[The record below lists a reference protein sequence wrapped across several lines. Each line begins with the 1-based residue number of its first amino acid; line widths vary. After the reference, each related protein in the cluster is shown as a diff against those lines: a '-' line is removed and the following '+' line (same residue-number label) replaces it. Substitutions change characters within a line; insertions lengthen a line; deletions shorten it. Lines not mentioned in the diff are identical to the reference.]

1 MVDSIRHVVWIIIT
15 FKPRVFNLSLLFDKR
30 LCRMWTQNGRTFS
43 SLNRFV
49 WEKSQQVVTRWM
61 FFLPLPKSL
70 RDKWD
75 IFIISD
81 SARSVRMRGKYVFF
95 FFYIY
100 TDNFW
105 HYLVI
110 LTPRPKKK
118 KNSRLDL
125 KFLLLFYDVPSFWE
139 FDSWGCRAFFFCP
152 SARPFVGRSGAPS
165 FMHLQ
170 VSIPKWS
177 RLSRKNNFGQ
187 KKKLVD
193 HKKEEEKIV
202 SRSWRSIGAST
213 SLTESFLFFT
223 TAANE
228 KHCRLLLAAG

>member
-1 MVDSIRHVVWIIIT
+1 MRY
-15 FKPRVFNLSLLFDKR
+15 FYYFR
-30 LCRMWTQNGRTFS
+30 QRTF
-43 SLNRFV
+43 
-49 WEKSQQVVTRWM
+49 
-61 FFLPLPKSL
+61 
-70 RDKWD
+70 
-75 IFIISD
+75 
-81 SARSVRMRGKYVFF
+81 RSNEGKICFF

-118 KNSRLDL
+118 NSRLDL
-125 KFLLLFYDVPSFWE
+125 KFLLLFMM
-139 FDSWGCRAFFFCP
+139 CRAFGNSTLGGVARFFFRP

-177 RLSRKNNFGQ
+177 RLSRKKNFGQ

-193 HKKEEEKIV
+193 HKKKEEEKIV